1 MPCASIAPANNLY
14 DSAPALESIRFENTA
29 SRFEYLMGYLTIAK
43 ELNALANVQHRQ
55 NPRASRSFREAA
67 SLAFR
72 RYDEGR
78 R

>member
-1 MPCASIAPANNLY
+1 
-14 DSAPALESIRFENTA
+14 
-29 SRFEYLMGYLTIAK
+29 MGYLTIAK